1 MRHLLISTTAALLA
15 LGMGLTGCGK
25 TDPTQSPNVSE
36 KSAAKEDKHG
46 HDGKAEKAGAKA
58 DEHRDEGLLKLSQE
72 EIQRAGIRSETL
84 EEAEIKDELVVTA
97 TVKPNQDAVVRM
109 APRVPGRLVQAP
121 ARLGDSVK
129 AGQVLAV
136 LDSIEV
142 GEAHSAYLLAV
153 TDFRLAATAL
163 ERAERLHAD
172 QIIATKE
179 YQRIRAEHDK
189 ARAQLVATTDKLR
202 MLGVAAR
209 GAPGESAVSTF
220 PLVAPLS
227 GVIIEKK
234 ARIGELARP
243 DDPVFT
249 IANLSVLWIEADIV
263 EKDLA
268 RVHAGAAAKV
278 SVTAYPN
285 TVFAGKVTYV
295 GAMMDKETRTV
306 RARIEVPNPKG
317 ELKPEMFATAAI
329 ATDSKRKVL
338 ALPASAVTLIQG
350 LPTVFVEEGEGFGAR
365 PIEIA
370 EQQGGR
376 VIIKSGVKA
385 GELVV
390 VEGVYALKARQLKSQ
405 IGEGHAH

>member
-1 MRHLLISTTAALLA
+1 MNTKNNTMRYLLSGFAATLVAASMTLLGCSKNETA
-15 LGMGLTGCGK
+15 K
-25 TDPTQSPNVSE
+25 PPE
-36 KSAAKEDKHG
+36 KAAAKK
-46 HDGKAEKAGAKA
+46 
-58 DEHRDEGLLKLSQE
+58 DEHRDEGLIKLSPE
-72 EIQRAGIRSETL
+72 EIQRAGIRSEAL
-84 EEAEIKDELVVTA
+84 ADAEVRDELVVTA

-121 ARLGDSVK
+121 ARLGDAVK
-129 AGQVLAV
+129 AGQVLAI

-142 GEAHSAYLLAV
+142 GEAHSAYLLAI
-153 TDFRLAATAL
+153 TESRLAATAF

-189 ARAQLVATTDKLR
+189 TRAQLAAATDKLR
-202 MLGVAAR
+202 MLGIPAR
-209 GAPGESAVSTF
+209 GVPGESAVSTF
-220 PLVAPLS
+220 PLTSPIA
-227 GVIIEKK
+227 GVVIEKK

-249 IANLSVLWIEADIV
+249 VANLSVLWIEADIV

-268 RVHAGAAAKV
+268 RVRQGAEAKV

-285 TVFAGKVTYV
+285 TSFAGKVTYL
-295 GAMMDKETRTV
+295 GAVMDKETRTV

-317 ELKPEMFATAAI
+317 ELKPEMFATATI
-329 ATDSKRKVL
+329 ATDSNRKVL
-338 ALPASAVTLIQG
+338 ALPESAVTLIQG
-350 LPTVFVEEGEGFGAR
+350 LPTVFIEEGEGFEAR
-365 PIEIA
+365 SIEIA
-370 EQQGGR
+370 ER
-376 VIIKSGVKA
+376 VGNRVFVKSGIKS

>member
-1 MRHLLISTTAALLA
+1 MKARNNTMRYLLSGIATTLITVS
-15 LGMGLTGCGK
+15 MTLTGCGK
-25 TDPTQSPNVSE
+25 TETAKAPE
-36 KSAAKEDKHG
+36 KAAAKK
-46 HDGKAEKAGAKA
+46 
-58 DEHRDEGLLKLSQE
+58 DEHRDEGHIKLSPE
-72 EIQRAGIRSETL
+72 EIQRAGIRSEAL
-84 EEAEIKDELVVTA
+84 ADAEVRDELVVTA

-121 ARLGDSVK
+121 ARLGDAVK
-129 AGQVLAV
+129 AGQVLAI

-142 GEAHSAYLLAV
+142 GEAHSAYLLAI
-153 TDFRLAATAL
+153 TESRLAATAL
-163 ERAERLHAD
+163 ERAEKLHAD

-189 ARAQLVATTDKLR
+189 ARAQLAAATDKLR
-202 MLGVAAR
+202 MLGIPAR
-209 GAPGESAVSTF
+209 GVPGESAVSTF
-220 PLVAPLS
+220 PLTSPIA
-227 GVIIEKK
+227 GVVIEKK

-268 RVHAGAAAKV
+268 RVRQGAEAKV

-285 TVFAGKVTYV
+285 TSFAGKVTYL
-295 GAMMDKETRTV
+295 GAVMDKETRTV

-317 ELKPEMFATAAI
+317 ELKPEMFATATI
-329 ATDSKRKVL
+329 ATDSTRKVL
-338 ALPASAVTLIQG
+338 ALPESAVTLIQG
-350 LPTVFVEEGEGFGAR
+350 LPTVFIEEGEGFETRA
-365 PIEIA
+365 IEIA
-370 EQQGGR
+370 ER
-376 VIIKSGVKA
+376 VGNRVFVKSGIKP

>member
-1 MRHLLISTTAALLA
+1 MHSLSNMATAGVLA
-15 LGMGLTGCGK
+15 ITLGLTGCGK
-25 TDPTQSPNVSE
+25 TDTNQVSKSPE
-36 KSAAKEDKHG
+36 KSVPQKDEHG
-46 HDGKAEKAGAKA
+46 HDGPAKKSDA
-58 DEHRDEGLLKLSQE
+58 KKDEHRDEGLLKLSQE
-72 EIQRAGIRSETL
+72 EIQRAGIRVETL
-84 EEAEIKDELVVTA
+84 EEAEVKDELVVTA
-97 TVKPNQDAVVRM
+97 TVKPNQDAVVRV
-109 APRVPGRLVQAP
+109 APRVPGKLVQAP
-121 ARLGDSVK
+121 ARLGDTVK
-129 AGQVLAV
+129 AGQVLAI

-142 GEAHSAYLLAV
+142 GEAHSAYLLAA
-153 TDFRLAATAL
+153 TESKLTATAL
-163 ERAERLHAD
+163 ERAERLHAE

-189 ARAQLVATTDKLR
+189 ARAQLVAATDKLR
-202 MLGVAAR
+202 MLGIGAR
-209 GAPGESAVSTF
+209 GASGESAVSTF
-220 PLVAPLS
+220 PLIAPLT
-227 GVIIEKK
+227 GVVIEKK

-268 RVHAGAAAKV
+268 RVRAGADAKV

-285 TVFAGKVTYV
+285 TTYAGKVTYV

-350 LPTVFVEEGEGFGAR
+350 LPMVFVEEGEGFGTR

-376 VIIKSGVKA
+376 VVIKSGVKA

>member
-1 MRHLLISTTAALLA
+1 MRYLLSGIATTLIAVTLI
-15 LGMGLTGCGK
+15 LTGCGK
-25 TDPTQSPNVSE
+25 PETAKAPE
-36 KSAAKEDKHG
+36 KAAAKKG
-46 HDGKAEKAGAKA
+46 
-58 DEHRDEGLLKLSQE
+58 EHSDEGLIKLAPE
-72 EIQRAGIRSETL
+72 EIQRAGIRTEAL
-84 EEAEIKDELVVTA
+84 EDAEVRDELVVTA

-121 ARLGDSVK
+121 ARLGDTVK
-129 AGQVLAV
+129 AGQVLAI

-142 GEAHSAYLLAV
+142 GEAHSAYLL
-153 TDFRLAATAL
+153 TITESRLAATAL

-189 ARAQLVATTDKLR
+189 ARAHLAAATDKLR
-202 MLGVAAR
+202 MLGVPAR
-209 GAPGESAVSTF
+209 GVPGESAVSTF
-220 PLVAPLS
+220 PLTSPIA
-227 GVIIEKK
+227 GVVIEKK

-268 RVHAGAAAKV
+268 RVRQGAEAKV

-285 TVFAGKVTYV
+285 TIFAGKVTYL
-295 GAMMDKETRTV
+295 GAVMDKETRTV

-317 ELKPEMFATAAI
+317 ELKPEMFATATI
-329 ATDSKRKVL
+329 ATDSTRKVL
-338 ALPASAVTLIQG
+338 ALPESAVTLIQG
-350 LPTVFVEEGEGFGAR
+350 LPTVFIEEGEGFEAR

-370 EQQGGR
+370 ERVGSR
-376 VIIKSGVKA
+376 VIVKSGVKA
-385 GELVV
+385 GELIV

>member
-1 MRHLLISTTAALLA
+1 MRFLSSVATAGLVALTLLLA
-15 LGMGLTGCGK
+15 GCGK
-25 TDPTQSPNVSE
+25 TDTNHASTSGE
-36 KSAAKEDKHG
+36 KSVPKKDAHG
-46 HDGKAEKAGAKA
+46 HEGSAKKAGAKK
-58 DEHRDEGLLKLSQE
+58 DEHHDEGLLKLSQE
-72 EIQRAGIRSETL
+72 EIQRAGIRVETL
-84 EEAEIKDELVVTA
+84 EEAEVKDELVVTA
-97 TVKPNQDAVVRM
+97 TVKPNQDAVVRLS
-109 APRVPGRLVQAP
+109 PRVPGKLVQAP
-121 ARLGDSVK
+121 ARLGDTVK

-153 TDFRLAATAL
+153 TESRLAAAAL
-163 ERAERLHAD
+163 ERAERLHAE
-172 QIIATKE
+172 QIIATRE
-179 YQRIRAEHDK
+179 YQRIRADQDK
-189 ARAQLVATTDKLR
+189 ARAQLVAATDKLR

-209 GAPGESAVSTF
+209 GTPGESAVSTF
-220 PLVAPLS
+220 PLIAPLT
-227 GVIIEKK
+227 GVVIEKK

-268 RVHAGAAAKV
+268 RVRTGADAKV

-285 TVFAGKVTYV
+285 VTYSGKVTYV

-317 ELKPEMFATAAI
+317 ELKPEMFATAVI
-329 ATDSKRKVL
+329 ATDSRRKVL

-350 LPTVFVEEGEGFGAR
+350 LPMVFVEEGEGFGAR

-376 VIIKSGVKA
+376 VVIKSGVKA